1 MSSLSATRCAWVQV
15 HGLAEY
21 IAQEEMERRNG
32 FWWSN
37 DSSLIAFTE
46 VSPRFWALGLL
57 SGLEVSYGSPHLG
70 PASCFTKESTAYF
83 CGAQLPQGLRRGQAW
98 ALGQ

>member
-1 MSSLSATRCAWVQV
+1 MTGDWHLGDLCLGFQV

-46 VSPRFWALGLL
+46 VSAIF
-57 SGLEVSYGSPHLG
+57 
-70 PASCFTKESTAYF
+70 
-83 CGAQLPQGLRRGQAW
+83 QGLGMDAC
-98 ALGQ
+98 LGGVEQG